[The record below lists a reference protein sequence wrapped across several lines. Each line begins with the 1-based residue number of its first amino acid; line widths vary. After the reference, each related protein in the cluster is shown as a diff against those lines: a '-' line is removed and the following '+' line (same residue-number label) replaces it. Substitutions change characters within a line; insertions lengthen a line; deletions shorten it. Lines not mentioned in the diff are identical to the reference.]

1 MLTLEDARTNTQDQL
16 EKVLKIFRLRLH
28 SATAAAP
35 AKISA
40 KVSLCLS
47 LPLHISVCVCLCL
60 CLVPP
65 SLAVSVSLSRV
76 AQSLCLAVSVS
87 LSRAPQSRCLYLS
100 VSVSLSPSLCLA
112 VSVSLSLRLSLSGVS
127 GPERWI
133 QPNVPPV
140 LSPVWRGIRQ
150 GLSVHLR
157 LRPPCAVVELTRA
170 CGAVAYGCSLPAAPA
185 RDVHRPRH
193 THRNQTRQLHEGA

>member
-1 MLTLEDARTNTQDQL
+1 MS
-16 EKVLKIFRLRLH
+16 V
-28 SATAAAP
+28 SA
-35 AKISA
+35 S
-40 KVSLCLS
+40 VSLSLCLG
-47 LPLHISVCVCLCL
+47 L
-60 CLVPP
+60 
-65 SLAVSVSLSRV
+65 SVSLSRV

-170 CGAVAYGCSLPAAPA
+170 CGAVAYGCSLPAARA

>member
-1 MLTLEDARTNTQDQL
+1 MS
-16 EKVLKIFRLRLH
+16 V
-28 SATAAAP
+28 SA
-35 AKISA
+35 S
-40 KVSLCLS
+40 VSLSLCLGLSVS
-47 LPLHISVCVCLCL
+47 LSRVAQSRCLGL
-60 CLVPP
+60 AVWVSP
-65 SLAVSVSLSRV
+65 SLSRCLRLSVSCHPVSLSLSRV

>member
-1 MLTLEDARTNTQDQL
+1 VACSDQCAFLCAFVLTLEDARTNTQDQL

-60 CLVPP
+60 CL
-65 SLAVSVSLSRV
+65 SVSLSW
-76 AQSLCLAVSVS
+76 SLCLSVSCRTVS
-87 LSRAPQSRCLYLS
+87 LSRCLG
-100 VSVSLSPSLCLA
+100 